1 VKNLGVTIGDV
12 SERSRI
18 GSWLEKEL
26 QAFHADIPT
35 EKNFAKQLAVR
46 LAGTTPIIY
55 SGPLLF
61 PAANKWKI
69 CFNENA
75 KNTAWANQY
84 PELNHNEFIGWSSH
98 PIEKPFSVIEI
109 RSRLEHERIQKRFVV
124 TEQLLSGMR
133 PHPIVIE
140 PRGETLLEQ
149 LAYSFALGDFVSIYL
164 GIINGVDPTPVALV
178 ERLKKELG

>member
-1 VKNLGVTIGDV
+1 MI
-12 SERSRI
+12 
-18 GSWLEKEL
+18 
-26 QAFHADIPT
+26 A
-35 EKNFAKQLAVR
+35 
-46 LAGTTPIIY
+46 
-55 SGPLLF
+55 
-61 PAANKWKI
+61 
-69 CFNENA
+69 
-75 KNTAWANQY
+75 
-84 PELNHNEFIGWSSH
+84 
-98 PIEKPFSVIEI
+98 I